1 MSASTPRDQHSPVRP
16 TPDRVTT
23 LAPPDV
29 PAAARVLADAL
40 AHDPGYTYLFP
51 SAARRPRELHALYRM
66 TLADAVQHGRVFATR
81 QDDGTVTGVVAV
93 YPPGAYPMGVG
104 RWCRQAWRLVH
115 LAWNA
120 REHSR
125 ALARFGDLTS
135 QGVPG
140 DAWYVEAAGVRPDLQ
155 RQGRGKALFE
165 AVHQAVGGDGAY
177 LETTKPENV
186 GYYRA
191 LGYAPVRDRVA
202 LGAQDGPWI
211 VPMQRVTHPNG

>member
-1 MSASTPRDQHSPVRP
+1 MSTLTPR
-16 TPDRVTT
+16 
-23 LAPPDV
+23 DV

-66 TLADAVQHGRVFATR
+66 TLSDAVRYGQVFATR
-81 QDDGTVTGVVAV
+81 QPQGTVTGVVAV

-104 RWCRQAWRLVH
+104 RWCRQAVRVAQ
-115 LAWNA
+115 LALHA
-120 REHSR
+120 REHAR

-135 QGVPG
+135 QGVPA

-155 RQGRGKALFE
+155 RQGRGKALFA
-165 AVHQAVGGDGAY
+165 AVHRAVGGDGAY

-202 LGAQDGPWI
+202 LGGQDGPWI
-211 VPMQRVTHPNG
+211 VPMRRATGVR